1 MNIEQKIIIHCN
13 IYPSFTRQGGGKQSW
28 VSHPPFEG
36 NNQHLEAFWI
46 RLGMC

>member
-1 MNIEQKIIIHCN
+1 LNQKNLFIVG

-36 NNQHLEAFWI
+36 NNQHLEDF
-46 RLGMC
+46 G